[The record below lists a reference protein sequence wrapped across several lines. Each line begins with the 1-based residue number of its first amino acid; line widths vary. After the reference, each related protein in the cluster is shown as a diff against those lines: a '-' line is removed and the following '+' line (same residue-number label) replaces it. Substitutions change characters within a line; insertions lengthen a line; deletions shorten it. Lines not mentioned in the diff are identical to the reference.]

1 MNPQHSAAEI
11 KPKLR
16 DFDEMVAVTRG
27 SLCLSLIHCMDH
39 FCDF

>member
-16 DFDEMVAVTRG
+16 DFDEIVAVTRG
-27 SLCLSLIHCMDH
+27 SLCSIFDTLYGSFL
-39 FCDF
+39 